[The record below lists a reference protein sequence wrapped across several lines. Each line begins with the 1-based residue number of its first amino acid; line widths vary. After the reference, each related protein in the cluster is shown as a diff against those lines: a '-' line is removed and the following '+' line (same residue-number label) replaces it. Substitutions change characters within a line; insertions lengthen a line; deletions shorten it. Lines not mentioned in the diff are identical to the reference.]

1 MIDRLT
7 RKTIFG
13 DYGAEKEY
21 ESKGEEIQALRN
33 ALGKYE
39 DLGLSPEEIEEVL
52 NEQMHG

>member
-7 RKTIFG
+7 RKTVFG

-21 ESKGEEIQALRN
+21 ESRQEEIQTLRN

-52 NEQMHG
+52 NEQKHG

>member
-1 MIDRLT
+1 MERLT

-21 ESKGEEIQALRN
+21 ENQGEEIQALRN

-39 DLGLSPEEIEEVL
+39 DLGLSPEEIWEVL
-52 NEQMHG
+52 NEQKHG